1 MLFFSSYG
9 AFIGCF
15 KLDNCSNKLILF
27 ARFFNALSQKQN
39 QQNIAIGILREKMF
53 LFNFNEDVTGVIISG
68 SDR

>member
-1 MLFFSSYG
+1 MLFFSYG

-15 KLDNCSNKLILF
+15 KLDNCCYKLTLF
-27 ARFFNALSQKQN
+27 ARFFNASSQEQN
-39 QQNIAIGILREKMF
+39 QQNIAIEILREKMF